1 MHLSIVAAARFEVE
15 PLKNVVEQLGFV
27 PEVHLVGIGAINA
40 AKNARAV
47 GEACRGKNVVFV
59 GTCGTFGE
67 FTKPQLIT
75 GTEIHWM
82 PTSDRMGFSYTVKD
96 TAPAIT
102 IKNTLSALSS
112 LPARKIMCS
121 PSISKVATLPDGYN
135 PQDWVENLEL
145 YSCAQEIS
153 SKAATFSVVFSV
165 TNGIGPDAHVQWKEN
180 FANAATE
187 TAEYVKS
194 RVCKPRSL

>member
-1 MHLSIVAAARFEVE
+1 MDLSIVAAARFEVE
-15 PLKNVVEQLGFV
+15 PLKNAVEHLGYV

-40 AKNARAV
+40 AKNARLVA
-47 GEACRGKNVVFV
+47 EACRGKNVVFV

-67 FTKPQLIT
+67 FSKPQLIT
-75 GTEIHWM
+75 GTEIHWL

-102 IKNTLSALSS
+102 IKNP
-112 LPARKIMCS
+112 LPSIAGLPSKKIMCG
-121 PSISKVATLPDGYN
+121 PSISKVTTLPDGYT
-135 PQDWVENLEL
+135 PHEWVENLEL

-153 SKAATFSVVFSV
+153 AKAASFSVIFCI
-165 TNGIGPDAHVQWKEN
+165 TNAIGPDAHVQWKEH

-187 TAEYVKS
+187 TAEYFKS
-194 RVCKPRSL
+194 RLCKPRFS